1 MDQEKGEMHVMVDEV
16 VTSNSVM
23 QVDTAPMRTEEKNL
37 KDPYYAQSEIGRD
50 AGW

>member
-1 MDQEKGEMHVMVDEV
+1 MDQEKGEIHVMVDEV

-37 KDPYYAQSEIGRD
+37 KDPHYAKSEIGRD